1 MKSWPELTTRELYS
15 IMKLRTD
22 VFFLEQR
29 ADEEELDWRDL
40 EPRTRHYWIDD
51 DRGTAA
57 YLRVLW
63 DAVPQHLDAHLVIG
77 RVATR
82 ADRRGE
88 GLALRLLRCVLD
100 DLGREPMLLH
110 AQEYVQGLYAKVGFA
125 SFGGVYDEAG
135 MPHVSMYRPGS

>member
-1 MKSWPELTTRELYS
+1 LTTRELYS
-15 IMKLRTD
+15 LVKLRTD

-51 DRGTAA
+51 DQGTAA

-63 DAVPQHLDAHLVIG
+63 DAVPQHKDAHLIIG
-77 RVATR
+77 RVAVR

-88 GLALRLLRCVLD
+88 GLARRLLDRVLED
-100 DLGREPMLLH
+100 FPAEPMLLH
-110 AQEYVQGLYAKVGFA
+110 SQEYVQGLYEKAGFEA
-125 SFGGVYDEAG
+125 FGEVYDEAG
-135 MPHVSMYRPGS
+135 MPHVSMYRARSAL